1 MPPVT
6 YLYIC
11 VWVCVYSC
19 SFFNVLLSCWHQITP
34 NDPPTRFSTVAIC
47 LEVNVDDVTVAGDP
61 AWQGGA
67 AGLLHQSC
75 PVLISDLQVVEATR
89 GVELNVEGSEL

>member
-1 MPPVT
+1 MCP
-6 YLYIC
+6 LSRIC
-11 VWVCVYSC
+11 VFACGCAYTSAH
-19 SFFNVLLSCWHQITP
+19 FFYVSLSCWHQITP

-75 PVLISDLQVVEATR
+75 PVLISDLQVVEA
-89 GVELNVEGSEL
+89 ELNVEGSEL